1 MPYIPKPIDR
11 YQVTM
16 DSLDTMVPWDS
27 MARVIDCFVDHL
39 DLKEMGFTKTDPS
52 FEGRPCF
59 DPASLLK
66 LYFYGYRNSIR
77 FSRKLA
83 KACETNIEVI
93 WMLGGLKP
101 DDRIKWLDD
110 HTQEYLRLIEEADKE
125 EDSAG
130 TLPSS
135 SLFCVI

>member
-77 FSRKLA
+77 SSRKLA
-83 KACETNIEVI
+83 KAS
-93 WMLGGLKP
+93 P
-101 DDRIKWLDD
+101 ASF
-110 HTQEYLRLIEEADKE
+110 Y
-125 EDSAG
+125 
-130 TLPSS
+130 
-135 SLFCVI
+135 